1 MDGEEGK
8 ARGYLSRLHYSEC
21 DLTAT
26 EEGKKGT
33 QESSSCTRWVERIEA
48 GVHEGAATR
57 KHSRFLHEPG
67 WF

>member
-1 MDGEEGK
+1 M
-8 ARGYLSRLHYSEC
+8 
-21 DLTAT
+21 AT

-48 GVHEGAATR
+48 GVHEDAATR